1 MNRTIYSDHLG
12 NEIRISSIREWSGK
26 AKFNGM
32 SAKYVLQGIE
42 FYITSK
48 KNYTI
53 SEGEYLIGN
62 QFTESN
68 VMIQS
73 EVDVMGLCIDISEE
87 VVIQMCHKLKTDV
100 SFLNYLLKQQLIVN
114 KYNRRNSLLGKQLDH
129 LAWIIFKNEEHNFD
143 ISLFERLSQALIED
157 QILIFQTYGRLK
169 FKKQFTKKEVF
180 DQLMKA
186 KDFMESNWNK
196 GINLETIAKEIGMSK
211 FHFARIYK
219 DVFGTSPYQF
229 LISLKM
235 QNALNLL
242 KKEKSVQEVADSI
255 GYPDVSS
262 FSKAFSKFY
271 GLPPSLHQKIA

>member
-1 MNRTIYSDHLG
+1 MNRTIFSDHLG
-12 NEIRISSIREWSGK
+12 NEIRFSSIREWSGK

-73 EVDVMGLCIDISEE
+73 EVDVLGLCIDISEE
-87 VVIQMCHKLKTDV
+87 IVIQMCQKLKIDA

-186 KDFMESNWNK
+186 KDFMESNWNR
-196 GINLETIAKEIGMSK
+196 GISLETIAKEIGMSK
-211 FHFARIYK
+211 FHFARMYK

-235 QNALNLL
+235 KNAMNLL